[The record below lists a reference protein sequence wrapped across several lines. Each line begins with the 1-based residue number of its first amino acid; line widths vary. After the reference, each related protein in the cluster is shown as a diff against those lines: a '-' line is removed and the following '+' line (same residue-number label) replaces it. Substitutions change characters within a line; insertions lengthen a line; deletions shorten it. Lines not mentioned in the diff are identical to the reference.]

1 MVFSHCLKTF
11 HSIRNLDL
19 QCLELDEDAY
29 RNIDI
34 SDNTHPAMKKTKKTR
49 VHFLV
54 NKGYVYTCVR
64 VNTINSGI
72 DAKIST
78 TTQTNT

>member
-34 SDNTHPAMKKTKKTR
+34 SDNTHPAMKKTKK
-49 VHFLV
+49 
-54 NKGYVYTCVR
+54 NKSPFFSEQRICLHVCPG
-64 VNTINSGI
+64 
-72 DAKIST
+72 
-78 TTQTNT
+78 